1 MLLKLKVKEKEAT
14 KNIPPGPPG
23 SLNAGERGQG
33 RRRGAGWR
41 EEGTREAPEGGVG
54 GDGGSVSPLSPPAP
68 LPPALLPSP
77 GRLGSAQSPILQ
89 NPGWGREWSWSVRPR
104 ECQADV
110 VGHLKFTEGGGRVK
124 VMVSRV
130 VCERVCF
137 RRRRASAIDLPL
149 VKSPRRCPREG
160 AAGLPWPRRARKHPG
175 RGRSGEQGH
184 ARAFSS
190 ANIPLFFPLPGTQG
204 VDALGSG

>member
-54 GDGGSVSPLSPPAP
+54 GDGGSVSPLSSPTPPRCSP
-68 LPPALLPSP
+68 LLGGLALLRARSCKTRA
-77 GRLGSAQSPILQ
+77 GGGSGAGAPA
-89 NPGWGREWSWSVRPR
+89 RPR

-149 VKSPRRCPREG
+149 AKSPRRCPREG
-160 AAGLPWPRRARKHPG
+160 AAGLPWPGRARRHPG
-175 RGRSGEQGH
+175 RGQSGEQGH
-184 ARAFSS
+184 ARAFRS